1 MRTIGLLGGMS
12 SESTAVY
19 YELLNRLVRER
30 LGGLH
35 SAQCLLYSVDFAE
48 IAALQ
53 QADEWD
59 AAGERLAADARRL
72 QDAGADMVLLCSNTM
87 HMVADRLEAALEIP
101 FVHII
106 DVTAERLLAAGHT
119 TAGLLG
125 TAYTMEQPFY
135 LERMAAHGITM
146 LVPDAAGRA
155 DVHRIIFEE
164 LCVGRIEAASRARY
178 VEVVRDLASRGA
190 TAVVLGCTEIG
201 LLLGADD
208 VDATLLDS
216 TAVHAQAAV
225 ELALAPVPA

>member
-101 FVHII
+101 FVHIV
-106 DVTAERLLAAGHT
+106 DVTAERLLADGHT

-135 LERMAAHGITM
+135 LDRMAAHGITM
-146 LVPDAAGRA
+146 QVPDAEGRA